1 MSSLLWAVLLASLL
15 GSLHCVGMCGGIV
28 ALCVGGMGSDDR
40 SPRLLAA
47 YNLGRLGTYAALGL
61 LSGGIGRAVDL
72 GGGAVGLPRM
82 AAVVAGAL
90 MIAAGLV
97 ALARTAGIR
106 AGCLSLPGPLQRLFQ
121 RGMRAAMGLPPVRR
135 STVVGLLTGFLPCGW
150 LYAFVAAAATT
161 GDPWRGAAVMAAF
174 WLGTVPALVA
184 VGFGVRLV
192 ARPLQRHLPTV
203 SAFCM
208 LAVGV
213 VAVVGRLNVP
223 SYTDTV
229 DARFVS
235 IQDTGD
241 AAAIA
246 ATAAEVPACC
256 QAGAAAAAESRES
269 SGDGAAIADLLLPA
283 SSVPGIPGTSNTPG
297 TPAATA
303 ATEAPGEPTP

>member
-28 ALCVGGMGSDDR
+28 ALCVGGMGSEDR

-47 YNLGRLGTYAALGL
+47 YNLGRLATYAGLGL
-61 LSGGIGRAVDL
+61 ISGGIGRAVDL

-82 AAVVAGAL
+82 AAVIAGAL

-97 ALARTAGIR
+97 ALARTAGLR

-121 RGMRAAMGLPPVRR
+121 RGMRAAMSLPPVRR
-135 STVVGLLTGFLPCGW
+135 SAVVGLLTGFLPCGW

-161 GDPWRGAAVMAAF
+161 GDPLRGAAVMTAF

-223 SYTDTV
+223 SYAGTV

-235 IQDTGD
+235 VHDVDDVASIT
-241 AAAIA
+241 AAASE
-246 ATAAEVPACC
+246 TPACC
-256 QAGAAAAAESRES
+256 QARAAAAGPSGGPS
-269 SGDGAAIADLLLPA
+269 SDGAPEADLLLPA
-283 SSVPGIPGTSNTPG
+283 SAPVASAVPG
-297 TPAATA
+297 
-303 ATEAPGEPTP
+303 APGAGGASGAPTP